1 VEKIEIKR
9 QLGYIANIL
18 KLPDEK
24 FGIPAIVDV
33 YERKFNQIFQ
43 KKNLERPKNLS
54 RPTLFIFLLH
64 FFNSI

>member
-1 VEKIEIKR
+1 MEKIEIKR

-24 FGIPAIVDV
+24 FAIVDV

-64 FFNSI
+64 FLNSIYV

>member
-24 FGIPAIVDV
+24 FAIVDV

-64 FFNSI
+64 FLNSIYV